1 MKIDLF
7 AATRFLLPLWTVLLG
22 QALLPAPASAADK
35 TWDGGSNLGDG
46 WSTTFFGLLNG
57 YNWDPDGTNPVTG
70 DNLFFAGSIRTTNT
84 NNTTAG
90 NIYNITFN
98 SGASAFTLN
107 GNSLTL
113 GTGGIT
119 NNSTNNQTFG
129 TLPLTLTSTSG
140 NFNAASGNLTVNSAI
155 GGTNGILT
163 KTGANVLTLANT
175 NTYSGA
181 TTIHQGT
188 LVVSGSIGSSAVTIN
203 NAGTVL
209 ASGTTGTIGSSVTV
223 NNGAILAPG
232 GVGPIG
238 TATVGS
244 GGLTMNP
251 GSIFSWDVT
260 SATSFDKVTVGTLS
274 GSNAIFNIVTNI
286 SDSFWNGNRTFS
298 GIFSGTTNLAGIFSS
313 IRLNGSTLTGG
324 LVPGRGT
331 FAFDSSV
338 NLKYTAIP
346 EPTSALA
353 GILLVGGLLRRRR

>member
-35 TWDGGSNLGDG
+35 TWDGGSSQGDG
-46 WSTTFFGLLNG
+46 WSTTVLGIFSG
-57 YNWDPDGTNPVTG
+57 YNWDPNGTNPVSG
-70 DNLFFAGSIRTTNT
+70 DNLFFAGSTKTTNT

-163 KTGANVLTLANT
+163 KTGGNALTLANT

-188 LVVSGSIGSSAVTIN
+188 LQVSGSIGSSAVTVN

-244 GGLTMNP
+244 GGLTMDA

-286 SDSFWNGNRTFS
+286 NAAFWDAGQTFT
-298 GIFSGTTNLAGIFSS
+298 GIFSGATNLGGIFSS
-313 IRLNGSTLTGG
+313 IRLNGSSLTGG
-324 LVPGRGT
+324 LVPDRGI
-331 FAFDSSV
+331 FAFDGG
-338 NLKYTAIP
+338 NLTYTAIP

-353 GILLVGGLLRRRR
+353 GILLAGGLLRRRR